1 MIRLPIK
8 NRSPVVGESVSIA
21 FIRMGFCRKSL
32 SDSHHYDLE
41 PSRMRAF
48 SMGRTPSDNKR
59 AICPCVEEKRSPRF
73 KGHGCVSL
81 SRQTINRLSI
91 IDNGLSGSYNH
102 YLINEALTLKT
113 ANPFSKPDR
122 VRSIDT
128 SSSMTWP
135 LYCLTNGE

>member
-48 SMGRTPSDNKR
+48 SMGRTPSDNKTLIR
-59 AICPCVEEKRSPRF
+59 GCVEEKRSPGH
-73 KGHGCVSL
+73 KGNGCASL
-81 SRQTINRLSI
+81 LRQAINGLSI
-91 IDNGLSGSYNH
+91 IDDNGLSGSYNH
-102 YLINEALTLKT
+102 YLINEA
-113 ANPFSKPDR
+113 AERMMSKETHTDNQK
-122 VRSIDT
+122 VESIDK
-128 SSSMTWP
+128 SSSMT
-135 LYCLTNGE
+135 

>member
-48 SMGRTPSDNKR
+48 SMGRTPSDNKTLIR
-59 AICPCVEEKRSPRF
+59 GCVEEKRSPRF

-81 SRQTINRLSI
+81 SRQTINGLSI
-91 IDNGLSGSYNH
+91 IDDKSECLFKH
-102 YLINEALTLKT
+102 YPINEALTLKT
-113 ANPFSKPDR
+113 GNPFSKPDR
-122 VRSIDT
+122 VG
-128 SSSMTWP
+128 
-135 LYCLTNGE
+135 L

>member
-48 SMGRTPSDNKR
+48 SMGRTPSDNKTPIR
-59 AICPCVEEKRSPRF
+59 GCVEAKRSPRF

-81 SRQTINRLSI
+81 SRQTINRSSI
-91 IDNGLSGSYNH
+91 IDDNRLSGSYNH

-113 ANPFSKPDR
+113 GNPFSKPDR
-122 VRSIDT
+122 VRSIDK

-135 LYCLTNGE
+135 LYCLT